1 MKRSAWL
8 PMVVSTLL
16 FAAMGV
22 CVKLASSRYSVAE
35 IVGYRGLVGGAA
47 IAVVAALRG
56 NSLKTR
62 LPAAHFWR
70 SLTGVCSLGLWFHA
84 IGQLPL
90 ATAITLNYTSS
101 VWVAL
106 FLIGGAAAAGG
117 VRVDPRLVATVLVGF
132 AGVGFVLRP
141 TLGGDQLWSG
151 LLGLLSGLLAALAY
165 LQIAALGRTG
175 EPGYRIVFYF
185 CVGGALAGA
194 LAAPFGG
201 GLHAHTPGGLALLLA
216 IGALATLAQLMLTRA
231 YAVGTVLVNA
241 SLQYLGIGWSFL
253 FGVLLFDDPVTAAAL
268 LGMGLIVVAGLA
280 ATRLSHAADG
290 RAAATAAT
298 GPADGP
304 NLDLD
309 APTAQGADR

>member
-35 IVGYRGLVGGAA
+35 IVGYRGLVGG
-47 IAVVAALRG
+47 
-56 NSLKTR
+56 
-62 LPAAHFWR
+62 
-70 SLTGVCSLGLWFHA
+70 
-84 IGQLPL
+84 
-90 ATAITLNYTSS
+90 
-101 VWVAL
+101 
-106 FLIGGAAAAGG
+106 
-117 VRVDPRLVATVLVGF
+117 
-132 AGVGFVLRP
+132 
-141 TLGGDQLWSG
+141 
-151 LLGLLSGLLAALAY
+151 
-165 LQIAALGRTG
+165 
-175 EPGYRIVFYF
+175 
-185 CVGGALAGA
+185 
-194 LAAPFGG
+194 

-231 YAVGTVLVNA
+231 YAIGTVLVNA

-268 LGMGLIVVAGLA
+268 LGMGLIVAAGLA

-304 NLDLD
+304 SLDLD
-309 APTAQGADR
+309 APTAQGANR